1 MTAFSLGDLGWN
13 EHFAESFNQLQAQD
27 LVPGRVALEAQHVYG
42 VLTEEGEM
50 LARVAGGVR
59 HRARDRASFPVVG
72 DWVALGRRQNAHD
85 LVRAILPRFSR
96 VSRKLPGEASREQVL
111 AANIDTIFVA
121 QSLDADFNV
130 RRLERYLVTV
140 LEGGAEAVVVLNKAD
155 IASDVESR
163 RAEAEQVAPGLPVV
177 VTSAV
182 TGHGFDDLRPFL
194 APGRTVALLGSSG
207 VGKSTIINRLAGRDV
222 QRTAPVRPE
231 GSGRHTTTR
240 RQLIVL
246 PGGALMIDT
255 PGLRELQLW
264 DAGESIGQLF
274 AEVESL
280 AAGCRFRDCSHEE
293 EPGCA
298 VRAAVD
304 SGELPA
310 GRLDSY
316 LKLKAE
322 SRALGE
328 RQNKAAQAAA
338 KRRVRPIMRAYRLHK
353 PRD

>member
-13 EHFAESFNQLQAQD
+13 EHFAESFSQLKD
-27 LVPGRVALEAQHVYG
+27 PGLVPGRVAFEAQHIYG
-42 VLTEEGEM
+42 VLTEGGEM

-72 DWVALGRRQNAHD
+72 DWVAVGRRQNAHG
-85 LVRAILPRFSR
+85 LVRAILPRLSR
-96 VSRKLPGEASREQVL
+96 VSRKAPGEASEQQVL

-121 QSLDADFNV
+121 QSLDADFNI

-140 LEGGAEAVVVLNKAD
+140 LEGGANAVVVLNKAD
-155 IASDVESR
+155 IASDVERR
-163 RAEAEQVAPGLPVV
+163 RAEAQRVAPGVPVV
-177 VTSAV
+177 VTSAI
-182 TGHGFDDLRPFL
+182 TGYGFDELRRFL
-194 APGRTVALLGSSG
+194 VPGRTVALLGSSG
-207 VGKSTIINRLAGRDV
+207 VGKSTIINRLGGREV

-231 GSGRHTTTR
+231 GSGRHTTTH

-264 DAGESIGQLF
+264 EAGESIDKLF
-274 AEVESL
+274 AEIESL
-280 AAGCRFRDCSHEE
+280 AAGCRFRDCRHEE

-304 SGELPA
+304 SGELA
-310 GRLDSY
+310 ADRLDSY

-322 SRALGE
+322 TRALEE
-328 RQNKAAQAAA
+328 RQSKAAQSAA
-338 KRRVRPIMRAYRLHK
+338 RRRLRPVMRAYRLHK